1 MASRPTFRIVFIA
14 VACTFLPSCGRDFRT
29 VLTPQAI
36 FKKLLPQLTTAKSVT
51 IACWHPKDKT
61 TDGFTQAAGDGLAGR
76 LKTEGFQPS
85 GLGTKA
91 KSSNLI
97 DSIAVHHTPSDQD
110 ANKIDEADI
119 TIYIR
124 MKDHSLQINQGK
136 IKSSFSGT
144 LWVLSK
150 GSKTPFEI
158 SWSRKVETSGQPPT
172 NGQADEDTGPTTSDW
187 KNTAY
192 PTDEIEREAQ
202 FAVECGAAMLES
214 INLFG
219 K

>member
-1 MASRPTFRIVFIA
+1 MASRPAFQIVFIV
-14 VACTFLPSCGRDFRT
+14 VAFAFLPSCGRDFST
-29 VLTPQAI
+29 ALTPQAI
-36 FKKLLPQLTTAKSVT
+36 FKKLLPELTTAKSVT
-51 IACWHPKDKT
+51 IACWHPKDKS

-76 LKTEGFQPS
+76 LKKEGFQPK

-91 KSSNLI
+91 NTTNLI

-119 TIYIR
+119 TIYIQ

-158 SWSRKVETSGQPPT
+158 SWSRKVETSGQPAAST
-172 NGQADEDTGPTTSDW
+172 QVDEDTGPTTSEW

-202 FAVECGAAMLES
+202 FAVECGGAMLES
-214 INLFG
+214 INVFG
-219 K
+219 N